1 MSSHLKFYLC
11 MAQDLMRNSN
21 LSSQHYHRARPRP
34 SASSRC
40 CRRTRPRRSEGF
52 AGPTRPGGHDLAAM
66 SECAT
71 SPLLGL
77 RRPGT
82 ARRHDL
88 AVLPASA
95 AGGRCLAATRAS
107 PAWRSIADG
116 RSLTAP
122 AAWPCVTPDFPKK
135 TKCISYVWRD
145 QVYTH
150 MIDIMSEISINNNK
164 NVQELNHYII
174 FLLHSDVRI
183 KGL

>member
-1 MSSHLKFYLC
+1 VLALLYVGAHQKINNATSISRKKKLLLTCLKTKMSSHLKFYLC

-135 TKCISYVWRD
+135 TKCISYV
-145 QVYTH
+145 
-150 MIDIMSEISINNNK
+150 
-164 NVQELNHYII
+164 
-174 FLLHSDVRI
+174 
-183 KGL
+183 